1 MRPQT
6 LSWAMKRYLARF
18 LPTMALYVVVLS
30 AVVWTFQHHPPA
42 GWAKYLLAAAPALP
56 LIGVVV
62 VMGLYLIEER
72 DEFLRETMVQAMLIS
87 IGVTLAITTV
97 WGFLETYAGVSR
109 MPGYSAFVIFCLA
122 LGPARPLAA
131 WRYR

>member
-1 MRPQT
+1 MPRQA

-18 LPTMALYVVVLS
+18 LPMMALYVAVLTT
-30 AVVWTFQHHPPA
+30 AAWTFHHHPPL
-42 GWAKYLLAAAPALP
+42 GWTKYLLAAAPALP

-87 IGVTLAITTV
+87 IGVTLAVTTV
-97 WGFLETYAGVSR
+97 WGFLETYAGVAH
-109 MPGYSAFVIFCLA
+109 MPGYSAFIIFCLT